1 MSKEG
6 GKHRKWEGN
15 VTAVGGITTN
25 SSISSSKTSGGK
37 PSGGGGVAV
46 VGTTSAGMMGT
57 KMVALPNEIR
67 ITQHGKPRNYIT
79 YAMNMLASE
88 STNEIILKGMG
99 RAMNK
104 TVMIAEILKR
114 KVSLHQITSVESL
127 FMEEQQQQQQ
137 HREQTQQLMGGAT
150 REEIEAQLRCYKS
163 SMTVILSKVPLD
175 SNNKGYQPP
184 LPTED
189 MLPAGDIRPGLS
201 LVVSTATATGGPTLG
216 LR

>member
-6 GKHRKWEGN
+6 GKHKHRKWEGI
-15 VTAVGGITTN
+15 VTAVGGTTN
-25 SSISSSKTSGGK
+25 NSSSSSSSKTSGGK
-37 PSGGGGVAV
+37 PSGGGGVAA
-46 VGTTSAGMMGT
+46 VGTTSTGMMGT

-79 YAMNMLASE
+79 YAMSMLASE

-114 KVSLHQITSVESL
+114 KVSLYQITSVESL
-127 FMEEQQQQQQ
+127 FMEEQQQQQ
-137 HREQTQQLMGGAT
+137 HHEQTPQLMGSVT

-163 SMTVILSKVPLD
+163 SMTITLSKVPLD
-175 SNNKGYQPP
+175 SKNIGYQPP

-189 MLPAGDIRPGLS
+189 MLPAGDIRPG
-201 LVVSTATATGGPTLG
+201 
-216 LR
+216 